1 MNWLP
6 LESLDTL
13 DQIIKDSS
21 NPDNTAIAIFK
32 HSTRCPV
39 SFSAKSRLSN
49 TWNFGEE
56 LPIYHLDLIEYREI
70 SDKIATQFNIT
81 HQSPQILVIK
91 NGECIYNASHI
102 SISTKEIDKII

>member
-13 DQIIKDSS
+13 DKIIEDSS
-21 NPDNTAIAIFK
+21 NPDNIAIAIFK

-39 SFSAKSRLSN
+39 SFAAESRLSN
-49 TWNFGEE
+49 TWSFGDE
-56 LPIYHLDLIEYREI
+56 LPIYHLDLIEYRVI
-70 SDKIATQFNIT
+70 SDEIASQFGVT
-81 HQSPQILVIK
+81 HQSPQLLVIK

-102 SISTKEIDKII
+102 SISTKEIEKVI